1 MKIYSGGRHNG
12 KTTKLIIDAELH
24 DRVILVGDRQ
34 RARTM
39 EEMAGAMGRS
49 IRQPI
54 TFEDLKRSRLMGSYV
69 RKLLIDDAETVLQGM
84 IADYTGGRGIVDGI
98 TITTW
103 EPLYDEKGG
112 SET

>member
-24 DRVILVGDRQ
+24 DRVILVWDRQ
-34 RARTM
+34 RAKTI
-39 EEMAGAMGRS
+39 EEMARAMGRS